1 MAWIASRLFPWLL
14 VRAMKLGAKAWGK
27 VDTAK
32 HGWKSRRWMW
42 VHIWCPMI
50 TAMRN
55 SPNRVDDPLIAYV
68 YANQSGCLE
77 DGRALECIVTA
88 QQHLA
93 AGEAVDAAQ
102 KLYELRRMLGLAANS
117 LTAKKR

>member
-14 VRAMKLGAKAWGK
+14 VQAMRLGAKAWGK

-42 VHIWCPMI
+42 VHIWLPMI
-50 TAMRN
+50 TAMRK
-55 SPNRVDDPLIAYV
+55 SPNTVNDPLIDYV
-68 YANQSGCLE
+68 YANQSCCLE
-77 DGRALECIVTA
+77 DGRALECIVTT

-93 AGEAVDAAQ
+93 AGEIVDAVQ
-102 KLYELRRMLGLAANS
+102 KLGELRRLLGLEEQS
-117 LTAKKR
+117 